1 MAICRPY
8 NLLWLT
14 SPKSTSSEEIDQKK
28 RKSQILALDG
38 QKIFNLTNFLNFLGK
53 MSLGQ
58 SHLFTKTMLYA
69 NFQPNRT
76 GQFFKLAD
84 FHICPP

>member
-1 MAICRPY
+1 MGQKGLIPP
-8 NLLWLT
+8 L
-14 SPKSTSSEEIDQKK
+14 EQHQKK

-84 FHICPP
+84 FHIFPP

>member
-1 MAICRPY
+1 MATCRPC

-14 SPKSTSSEEIDQKK
+14 ALKSTNSEKIGQKK
-28 RKSQILALDG
+28 RKCQIFALDG

-53 MSLGQ
+53 MTLGQ
-58 SHLFTKTMLYA
+58 SHLFPKTMLYA

-84 FHICPP
+84 FHIFPP